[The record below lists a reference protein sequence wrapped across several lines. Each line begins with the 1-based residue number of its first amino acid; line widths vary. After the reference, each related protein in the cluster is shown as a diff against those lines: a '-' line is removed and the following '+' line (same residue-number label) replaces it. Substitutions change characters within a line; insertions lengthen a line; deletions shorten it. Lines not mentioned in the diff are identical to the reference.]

1 MASGSLFKD
10 FPVGFIVERQL
21 YNASSVPQVD
31 ENQVSEIPD
40 FLNKSADNDGFSGFS
55 DFAAVASTA

>member
-10 FPVGFIVERQL
+10 FPVSFIVERQL

-31 ENQVSEIPD
+31 ENQVAEIPD